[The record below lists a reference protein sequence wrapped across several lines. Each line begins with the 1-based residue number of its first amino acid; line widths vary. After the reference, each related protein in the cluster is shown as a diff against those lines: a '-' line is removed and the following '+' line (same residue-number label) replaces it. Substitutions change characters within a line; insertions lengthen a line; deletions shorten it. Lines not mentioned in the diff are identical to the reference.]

1 MPPTGYRSALRRA
14 RNRNPVRALIAF
26 IVIAAAAVTLAL
38 VFRLNTGY
46 VLFVAPPY
54 RVELSQ
60 NAFIII
66 ALLVFLALYAL
77 IRAAVRLAKL
87 PAEVREGR
95 RRRQFERF
103 RSKQDAAVVALL
115 EGRHGK
121 ARQFAQEALAI
132 PQSSPVAAL
141 VGARAA
147 LETRDWTAA
156 AAMLERPDTHA
167 TNLAVPRLML
177 EAELALERGQPADA
191 LARLAE
197 LRREAGLHTAAQRLE
212 LRALTAAGR
221 PAEIPALVDQ
231 LVRRKVYDAK
241 QGELLR
247 ASAHAEA
254 LAGFAHDAA
263 GLRAY
268 WARVPES
275 DRLQSKVA
283 RAAARSF
290 LSLGADREAADILA
304 RSLERNWDPNLLP
317 TYAQCR
323 APDATRQLE
332 IAERWLVTHNQDA
345 TLLYALGRLCERQ
358 QLWGKAQTYLEASLA
373 LDNHWRAHV
382 ALGEMFAKLGRND
395 EANAHLAAALK
406 LALGELTRDDA

>member
-1 MPPTGYRSALRRA
+1 
-14 RNRNPVRALIAF
+14 VRALIAF
-26 IVIAAAAVTLAL
+26 LLIAAAAVTLAL
-38 VFRLNTGY
+38 LFRLNTGY

-66 ALLVFLALYAL
+66 AVLAFLALYAL
-77 IRAAVRLAKL
+77 VRASVRLSRL
-87 PAEVREGR
+87 PAEVRESR

-103 RSKQDAAVVALL
+103 RSKQDAAVVALI

-132 PQSSPVAAL
+132 PHSTPVAAL

-147 LETRDWTAA
+147 LETRDYAAA
-156 AAMLERPDTHA
+156 AAMLDRPDTREPK
-167 TNLAVPRLML
+167 LAVPRLML

-221 PAEIPALVDQ
+221 PAEVPALVDQ
-231 LVRRKVYDAK
+231 LVKRKVYDAQ

-247 ASAHAEA
+247 ASAHAES
-254 LAGFAHDAA
+254 LASLAHDAA

-268 WARVPES
+268 WARVPEV

-283 RAAARSF
+283 RAAAKSF
-290 LSLGADREAADILA
+290 LELGSDREAAEIVA
-304 RSLERNWDPNLLP
+304 RSLERNWDSTLVVL
-317 TYAQCR
+317 YAECR

-332 IAERWLVTHNQDA
+332 TAERWLVAHSEDA
-345 TLLYALGRLCERQ
+345 SLLYALGRLCERSE
-358 QLWGKAQTYLEASLA
+358 LWGKAQTYLEASLA

-382 ALGEMFAKLGRND
+382 ALAELFAKLDRPD
-395 EANAHLAAALK
+395 EANAHRSAALT
-406 LALGELTRDDA
+406 LALAELAREK

>member
-1 MPPTGYRSALRRA
+1 
-14 RNRNPVRALIAF
+14 VRALIAF
-26 IVIAAAAVTLAL
+26 IVTAAAAVTLAL

-46 VLFVAPPY
+46 VLFVTPPY

-60 NAFIII
+60 NAFVIIV
-66 ALLVFLALYAL
+66 LLTFVALYAL

-87 PAEVREGR
+87 PGEVREGR

-147 LETRDWTAA
+147 LETRDFTAA
-156 AAMLERPDTHA
+156 TAMLERPDTHA

-177 EAELALERGQPADA
+177 EAEFALERGQPADA

-221 PAEIPALVDQ
+221 PAEIPPLVDQ
-231 LVRRKVYDAK
+231 LVKRKVYDAR

-254 LAGFAHDAA
+254 LAGFAHDTA

-290 LSLGADREAADILA
+290 LSLGNDREAADILA
-304 RSLERNWDPNLLP
+304 RSLERFWDPSLLLI
-317 TYAQCR
+317 YAECR

-332 IAERWLVTHNQDA
+332 IAERWLVAHNQDA

-382 ALGEMFAKLGRND
+382 TLGELLAKLGRHD

-406 LALGELTRDDA
+406 LALAELNRD

>member
-1 MPPTGYRSALRRA
+1 
-14 RNRNPVRALIAF
+14 VRALIAF
-26 IVIAAAAVTLAL
+26 VLIAAAAVTLAL
-38 VFRLNTGY
+38 LFRLNTGY

-54 RVELSQ
+54 RVEVSQ
-60 NAFIII
+60 NAFILIVI
-66 ALLVFLALYAL
+66 AAFVALYAL

-95 RRRQFERF
+95 RRRQLERF
-103 RSKQDAAVVALL
+103 RGKQDAAVVALL

-121 ARQFAQEALAI
+121 ARQYAQEALAI

-147 LETRDWTAA
+147 LETRDWAAA
-156 AAMLERPDTHA
+156 AAMLERPDTR
-167 TNLAVPRLML
+167 TTSLAVPRLML
-177 EAELALERGQPADA
+177 EAELALERGQPAEA

-231 LVRRKVYDAK
+231 LVKRKVYDPK
-241 QGELLR
+241 QGDVLR

-254 LAGFAHDAA
+254 LAHLAHDAA

-268 WARVPES
+268 WARVPEN
-275 DRLQSKVA
+275 DRLQPKVA

-290 LSLGADREAADILA
+290 LQLGGDREAADLLA
-304 RSLERNWDPNLLP
+304 RALEKTWDPGLLP
-317 TYAQCR
+317 LYAECR

-332 IAERWLVTHNQDA
+332 TAERWLIAHNQDA
-345 TLLYALGRLCERQ
+345 TLLFALGRLCERQ

-382 ALGEMFAKLGRND
+382 TLGEMLAKLGRQD

-406 LALGELTRDDA
+406 LALAELEREHERE

>member
-1 MPPTGYRSALRRA
+1 M
-14 RNRNPVRALIAF
+14 RALIAF
-26 IVIAAAAVTLAL
+26 LLIAAAAVTLAL
-38 VFRLNTGY
+38 LFRLNTGY

-66 ALLVFLALYAL
+66 AVLAFLALYAL
-77 IRAAVRLAKL
+77 VRASVRLSRL
-87 PAEVREGR
+87 PAEVRESR

-103 RSKQDAAVVALL
+103 RSKQDAAVVALI

-132 PQSSPVAAL
+132 PHSTPVAAL

-147 LETRDWTAA
+147 LETRDYAAA
-156 AAMLERPDTHA
+156 AAMLDRPDTREPK
-167 TNLAVPRLML
+167 LAVPRLML

-221 PAEIPALVDQ
+221 PAEVPALVDQ
-231 LVRRKVYDAK
+231 LVKRKVYDAQ

-247 ASAHAEA
+247 ASAHAES
-254 LAGFAHDAA
+254 LASLAHDAA

-268 WARVPES
+268 WARVPEV

-283 RAAARSF
+283 RAAAK
-290 LSLGADREAADILA
+290 SLLELGSDREAADILA
-304 RSLERNWDPNLLP
+304 RCLERNWDSGLAVL
-317 TYAQCR
+317 YAECR

-332 IAERWLVTHNQDA
+332 TAERWLVSHSEDA
-345 TLLYALGRLCERQ
+345 SLLYALGRLCERSE
-358 QLWGKAQTYLEASLA
+358 LWGKAQTYLEASLA
-373 LDNHWRAHV
+373 LDNYWRAHV
-382 ALGEMFAKLGRND
+382 ALAELFAKLDRPD
-395 EANAHLAAALK
+395 EANAHRSAALT
-406 LALGELTRDDA
+406 LALAELAREK

>member
-1 MPPTGYRSALRRA
+1 MK
-14 RNRNPVRALIAF
+14 ALIAF

-38 VFRLNTGY
+38 LFRLNSGY
-46 VLFVAPPY
+46 VLFVTAPY

-60 NAFIII
+60 NAFVII
-66 ALLVFLALYAL
+66 AIVALVTLYAL

-147 LETRDWTAA
+147 LETRDFAGATS
-156 AAMLERPDTHA
+156 MLERPDTHA
-167 TNLAVPRLML
+167 TKLAVPRLML
-177 EAELALERGQPADA
+177 EAEVALERGQPGEA

-231 LVRRKVYDAK
+231 LVKRKVYDAK

-254 LAGFAHDAA
+254 LAALAHDAA
-263 GLRAY
+263 GLRSY
-268 WARVPES
+268 WARVPDG

-290 LSLGADREAADILA
+290 LAQGADREAADILA
-304 RSLERNWDPNLLP
+304 RSLDRHWEPSLLP
-317 TYAQCR
+317 TYAECR

-332 IAERWLVTHNQDA
+332 IAERWLAAHNQDA

-373 LDNHWRAHV
+373 LGNHWRAHV
-382 ALGEMFAKLGRND
+382 ALGEMLARLGQTD

-406 LALGELTRDDA
+406 LALAELERDER

>member
-1 MPPTGYRSALRRA
+1 M
-14 RNRNPVRALIAF
+14 RALIAF

-38 VFRLNTGY
+38 LFRINAGY

-60 NAFIII
+60 NAFVIIV
-66 ALLVFLALYAL
+66 LVAFVALYAL
-77 IRAAVRLAKL
+77 IRAMVRLANL
-87 PAEVREGR
+87 PGEVRDSR
-95 RRRQFERF
+95 RRRQLERF

-121 ARQFAQEALAI
+121 ARQFAQEALAV
-132 PQSSPVAAL
+132 PQSTPVAAL

-147 LETRDWTAA
+147 LETRDYAAA
-156 AAMLERPDTHA
+156 AAMLDRPDTHA

-231 LVRRKVYDAK
+231 LVKRKVYDAS

-254 LAGFAHDAA
+254 LASLAHDAA
-263 GLRAY
+263 GLRSY
-268 WARVPES
+268 WARIPES
-275 DRLQSKVA
+275 DRLQPKVA

-290 LSLGADREAADILA
+290 LQLGADREAADLVA
-304 RSLERNWDPNLLP
+304 RSLERNWDPELVLI
-317 TYAQCR
+317 YSECR
-323 APDATRQLE
+323 PPDATRQLE
-332 IAERWLVTHNQDA
+332 TAEHWLVMHSQDA
-345 TLLYALGRLCERQ
+345 ALLYALGQLCERQ

-382 ALGEMFAKLGRND
+382 ALGEMLAKLGRHD

-406 LALGELTRDDA
+406 LALAELRRD

>member
-1 MPPTGYRSALRRA
+1 M
-14 RNRNPVRALIAF
+14 RALIAF
-26 IVIAAAAVTLAL
+26 LLIAAAAVTLAL
-38 VFRLNTGY
+38 LFRLNTGY

-66 ALLVFLALYAL
+66 AVLAFLALYAVV
-77 IRAAVRLAKL
+77 RAGVRLAKL
-87 PAEVREGR
+87 PEEVREGR

-103 RSKQDAAVVALL
+103 RSKQDAAVVALI

-132 PQSSPVAAL
+132 PHSTPVAAL

-147 LETRDWTAA
+147 LETRDYAAA
-156 AAMLERPDTHA
+156 AAMLDRPDTRGA
-167 TNLAVPRLML
+167 KLAVPRLML
-177 EAELALERGQPADA
+177 ETELALERGQPAEA

-231 LVRRKVYDAK
+231 LVKRKVYDPQ

-247 ASAHAEA
+247 ASAHAES
-254 LAGFAHDAA
+254 LASLAHDAA

-268 WARVPES
+268 WARVPDA
-275 DRLQSKVA
+275 DRLQPKVA
-283 RAAARSF
+283 RAAAKSF
-290 LSLGADREAADILA
+290 LELASDREAADILA
-304 RSLERNWDPNLLP
+304 RCLERNWDSGLAVL
-317 TYAQCR
+317 YAECR
-323 APDATRQLE
+323 TPDATRQLE
-332 IAERWLVTHNQDA
+332 TAERWLVAHNQDA
-345 TLLYALGRLCERQ
+345 SLLYALGRLCERNE
-358 QLWGKAQTYLEASLA
+358 LWGKAQTYLEASLA

-382 ALGEMFAKLGRND
+382 ALGELFTKLDRPD
-395 EANAHLAAALK
+395 EASAHLAAALT
-406 LALGELTRDDA
+406 LALAELARDQ

>member
-1 MPPTGYRSALRRA
+1 M
-14 RNRNPVRALIAF
+14 
-26 IVIAAAAVTLAL
+26 
-38 VFRLNTGY
+38 
-46 VLFVAPPY
+46 
-54 RVELSQ
+54 
-60 NAFIII
+60 
-66 ALLVFLALYAL
+66 
-77 IRAAVRLAKL
+77 RAAVRLARL
-87 PAEVREGR
+87 PREVREGC
-95 RRRQFERF
+95 RRRQLERF

-147 LETRDWTAA
+147 LETRDWGAA
-156 AAMLERPDTHA
+156 TAMLERPETHA
-167 TNLAVPRLML
+167 TSLAVPRLML
-177 EAELALERGQPADA
+177 EAELALERGHPADA

-221 PAEIPALVDQ
+221 PSEIPALVDQ
-231 LVRRKVYDAK
+231 LVKRKVYDAT

-254 LAGFAHDAA
+254 LAALAHDAA
-263 GLRAY
+263 GLRTY
-268 WARVPES
+268 WARVPEN
-275 DRLQSKVA
+275 DRLQPKVA

-290 LSLGADREAADILA
+290 LHVGGDREAADLLA
-304 RSLERNWDPNLLP
+304 RCLERNWEPGLLP
-317 TYAQCR
+317 LYAECR
-323 APDATRQLE
+323 APDPTRQLE
-332 IAERWLVTHNQDA
+332 TAERWLVAHNQDA

-382 ALGEMFAKLGRND
+382 ALGEMLAQLGRHD
-395 EANAHLAAALK
+395 EANPHLAAALK
-406 LALGELTRDDA
+406 LALAELQRDA

>member
-1 MPPTGYRSALRRA
+1 MRVL
-14 RNRNPVRALIAF
+14 LAF
-26 IVIAAAAVTLAL
+26 LVIATAAVTLAL
-38 VFRLNTGY
+38 LFRINSGY
-46 VLFVAPPY
+46 VLFVSPPY

-60 NAFIII
+60 NAFIVI
-66 ALLVFLALYAL
+66 AVLSMIALYAL
-77 IRAAVRLAKL
+77 VRMAVRLARL

-121 ARQFAQEALAI
+121 ARQFAEEALAI
-132 PQSSPVAAL
+132 PHSSPIAAL

-147 LETRDWTAA
+147 LETRDYPAA
-156 AAMLERPDTHA
+156 AAMLDRPDTQA

-177 EAELALERGQPADA
+177 EAELALERGQPAEA

-231 LVRRKVYDAK
+231 LVKRKVYDAE

-247 ASAHAEA
+247 SSAHAEA
-254 LAGFAHDAA
+254 LGTFAHDAA

-268 WARVPES
+268 WARVPEN
-275 DRLQSKVA
+275 DRVQPKVA
-283 RAAARSF
+283 RAAATTF
-290 LSLGADREAADILA
+290 LALGSDREAADIIA
-304 RSLERNWDPNLLP
+304 KSLDRRWDSRLVLL
-317 TYAQCR
+317 YGQCR

-332 IAERWLVTHNQDA
+332 TAERWLIAHNQDA
-345 TLLYALGRLCERQ
+345 ALLYTLGRLCERQ

-382 ALGEMFAKLGRND
+382 ALGEMLAKLDRYD
-395 EANAHLAAALK
+395 EANAHLSAALS
-406 LALGELTRDDA
+406 LALGELNAAGQR

>member
-1 MPPTGYRSALRRA
+1 MVAIY
-14 RNRNPVRALIAF
+14 
-26 IVIAAAAVTLAL
+26 AL
-38 VFRLNTGY
+38 VRM
-46 VLFVAPPY
+46 VV
-54 RVELSQ
+54 R
-60 NAFIII
+60 I
-66 ALLVFLALYAL
+66 A
-77 IRAAVRLAKL
+77 RL
-87 PAEVREGR
+87 PADVREGR

-103 RSKQDAAVVALL
+103 RSKQDAAVIALL

-121 ARQFAQEALAI
+121 ARQYAQEALAI

-147 LETRDWTAA
+147 LETRDWSTAS
-156 AAMLERPDTHA
+156 AMLDRPDTHA

-177 EAELALERGQPADA
+177 EAELALERGQAAEA
-191 LARLAE
+191 LSRLSE
-197 LRREAGLHTAAQRLE
+197 LRSEAGLHTAAQRLE

-231 LVRRKVYDAK
+231 LVKRKVYDVR

-254 LAGFAHDAA
+254 LAGFSHDAA

-275 DRLQSKVA
+275 DRLQPKVA

-290 LSLGADREAADILA
+290 LQLGADREAADLLA
-304 RSLERNWDPNLLP
+304 RSLERHWEPTLLP
-317 TYAQCR
+317 LYAECR
-323 APDATRQLE
+323 PPDATRQLE
-332 IAERWLVTHNQDA
+332 TAERWLVSHNQDA

-382 ALGEMFAKLGRND
+382 ALGEMLSQLGRHD

-406 LALGELTRDDA
+406 LALADLSRD